1 MCISQ
6 AKWSVTCRYVIFPV
20 SLSKSWI
27 HFIQDWSASTDWW
40 TGVTWSC
47 SAYGWISSK
56 IKVYMIRFWFWIEEF
71 LYMLPLIPVFLQQIM
86 VIMDYTSDLS
96 FEWRLFRR
104 RSANLFCLLINIGSL
119 ASAPHHDSHV
129 KYFKS
134 ELNEK

>member
-71 LYMLPLIPVFLQQIM
+71 LYMLPLIPVFFATDYGHNGLYLWSIFWMTPFSSTEHESFLPSHQYWKFSQRSPSRQSCEIFQIW
-86 VIMDYTSDLS
+86 T
-96 FEWRLFRR
+96 
-104 RSANLFCLLINIGSL
+104 
-119 ASAPHHDSHV
+119 
-129 KYFKS
+129 
-134 ELNEK
+134 